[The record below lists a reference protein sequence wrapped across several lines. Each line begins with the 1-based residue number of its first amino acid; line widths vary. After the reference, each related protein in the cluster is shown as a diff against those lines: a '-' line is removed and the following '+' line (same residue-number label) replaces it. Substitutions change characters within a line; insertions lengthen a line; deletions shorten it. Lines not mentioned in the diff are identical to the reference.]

1 MFVAMKDGPLAG
13 IKYDGI
19 WELMDAQAE
28 LRRVCPHDETRIE
41 SGRCGPDKRHWQRE
55 RCTQCQAVL

>member
-1 MFVAMKDGPLAG
+1 MKVWMNEGPLKDV
-13 IKYDGI
+13 KYDGLF
-19 WELMDAQAE
+19 ELMDAQAE